1 MYAIFETGGKQ
12 YTAKVGDVLYIEK
25 LNAEVDQ
32 TVTFEKVLA
41 VGDDTMTFGTP
52 YVEGMTVSGKVLKN
66 GKAKKI
72 VVMTYRPKKDS
83 KRKMGHRQPYT
94 KVEITAVGTAA
105 EEKPAKKAAAPKAEG
120 EKKPAAKKAAAPKAE
135 GEKKPA
141 AKKAAAPKADGEK
154 KTLPRRLL
162 LPRRRARKSPLPVR
176 LLPRKLRRKVRCNL
190 WLIKKVWVL
199 PRTAVILS
207 PSVWA

>member
-66 GKAKKI
+66 GKAKKVI
-72 VVMTYRPKKDS
+72 VYKY
-83 KRKMGHRQPYT
+83 KRKSGYHKKNGHRQLFT
-94 KVEITAVGTAA
+94 EVKIDSIG
-105 EEKPAKKAAAPKAEG
+105 
-120 EKKPAAKKAAAPKAE
+120 
-135 GEKKPA
+135 
-141 AKKAAAPKADGEK
+141 
-154 KTLPRRLL
+154 
-162 LPRRRARKSPLPVR
+162 
-176 LLPRKLRRKVRCNL
+176 
-190 WLIKKVWVL
+190 
-199 PRTAVILS
+199 
-207 PSVWA
+207 

>member
-94 KVEITAVGTAA
+94 KVEITAVGTAT
-105 EEKPAKKAAAPKAEG
+105 EEKPAKKAAAPKAEGEKKAAAPKAEG

-135 GEKKPA
+135 GEKKTT
-141 AKKAAAPKADGEK
+141 AKKAAAPKAEGEK
-154 KTLPRRLL
+154 KPAT
-162 LPRRRARKSPLPVR
+162 RKTAA
-176 LLPRKLRRKVRCNL
+176 
-190 WLIKKVWVL
+190 KKTEEKGEV
-199 PRTAVILS
+199 
-207 PSVWA
+207 

>member
-135 GEKKPA
+135 AEKKPA
-141 AKKAAAPKADGEK
+141 AKKTEEKGE
-154 KTLPRRLL
+154 
-162 LPRRRARKSPLPVR
+162 V
-176 LLPRKLRRKVRCNL
+176 
-190 WLIKKVWVL
+190 
-199 PRTAVILS
+199 
-207 PSVWA
+207 

>member
-83 KRKMGHRQPYT
+83 KRC
-94 KVEITAVGTAA
+94 
-105 EEKPAKKAAAPKAEG
+105 
-120 EKKPAAKKAAAPKAE
+120 
-135 GEKKPA
+135 
-141 AKKAAAPKADGEK
+141 
-154 KTLPRRLL
+154 RRL
-162 LPRRRARKSPLPVR
+162 RSEAYADAT
-176 LLPRKLRRKVRCNL
+176 NEAT
-190 WLIKKVWVL
+190 IKKMI
-199 PRTAVILS
+199 PYK
-207 PSVWA
+207 

>member
-12 YTAKVGDVLYIEK
+12 YTAKVGDVLFIEK
-25 LNAEVDQ
+25 LNAEVDE

-41 VGDDTMTFGTP
+41 VGDDTMTFVTP

-66 GKAKKI
+66 VKAKKI
-72 VVMTYRPKKDS
+72 TIMTYRPKKDS

-94 KVEITAVGTAA
+94 KVEITAVGAA
-105 EEKPAKKAAAPKAEG
+105 GEEKPAA
-120 EKKPAAKKAAAPKAE
+120 KKPAAKKAAAPKAE
-135 GEKKPA
+135 GEKKTT
-141 AKKAAAPKADGEK
+141 AKKAAPKAEGPP
-154 KTLPRRLL
+154 PRR
-162 LPRRRARKSPLPVR
+162 PQRK
-176 LLPRKLRRKVRCNL
+176 KLRRKVRCNL

>member
-41 VGDDTMTFGTP
+41 VGDDTGTFGTP
-52 YVEGMTVSGKVLKN
+52 YVEGMTVSGKVLKD

-72 VVMTYRPKKDS
+72 TVMTYRPKKDS

-94 KVEITAVGTAA
+94 KVEITAVGTATA
-105 EEKPAKKAAAPKAEG
+105 EEKPAKKAAAPKVEGEKKPAAKKAAAPKAET

-135 GEKKPA
+135 GEKKTT
-141 AKKAAAPKADGEK
+141 AKKAAAPKAEGEK
-154 KTLPRRLL
+154 KPAT
-162 LPRRRARKSPLPVR
+162 RKTAA
-176 LLPRKLRRKVRCNL
+176 
-190 WLIKKVWVL
+190 KKTEEKGEV
-199 PRTAVILS
+199 
-207 PSVWA
+207 

>member
-52 YVEGMTVSGKVLKN
+52 YVEGMTVSGK
-66 GKAKKI
+66 AKKI

-94 KVEITAVGTAA
+94 KVEITAVGTAT

-141 AKKAAAPKADGEK
+141 AKKAAAPKAEGEK
-154 KTLPRRLL
+154 KTTAKKAAAPKAEGEKK
-162 LPRRRARKSPLPVR
+162 PATRKTAA
-176 LLPRKLRRKVRCNL
+176 
-190 WLIKKVWVL
+190 KKTEEKGEV
-199 PRTAVILS
+199 
-207 PSVWA
+207 

>member
-12 YTAKVGDVLYIEK
+12 YTAKVGDVLFIEK
-25 LNAEVDQ
+25 LNADVDQ

-41 VGDDTMTFGTP
+41 VGDDAMTFGTP

-72 VVMTYRPKKDS
+72 TVMTYRPKKDS

-94 KVEITAVGTAA
+94 KVEITAVGTAT

-141 AKKAAAPKADGEK
+141 AKKAAAPKAEGEK
-154 KTLPRRLL
+154 KTT
-162 LPRRRARKSPLPVR
+162 A
-176 LLPRKLRRKVRCNL
+176 
-190 WLIKKVWVL
+190 KKAAA
-199 PRTAVILS
+199 PKAEGEKKPAAKKTAAKKTEEKGEV
-207 PSVWA
+207 

>member
-94 KVEITAVGTAA
+94 KVEITAVGTAT
-105 EEKPAKKAAAPKAEG
+105 EAEG

-141 AKKAAAPKADGEK
+141 AKKAAAPKAEGEK
-154 KTLPRRLL
+154 KTTAKKAAAPKAEGEKK
-162 LPRRRARKSPLPVR
+162 PATRKTAA
-176 LLPRKLRRKVRCNL
+176 
-190 WLIKKVWVL
+190 KKTEEKGEV
-199 PRTAVILS
+199 
-207 PSVWA
+207 

>member
-1 MYAIFETGGKQ
+1 MQAIIVTGGKQ
-12 YTAKVGDVLYIEK
+12 YNVKEGDVIYIEK
-25 LNAEVDQ
+25 LAAEAEQ
-32 TVTFEKVLA
+32 TVTFDQVLA
-41 VGDDTMTFGTP
+41 VVDGADSKFGTP
-52 YVEGMTVSGKVLKN
+52 TVAGAKVEAKVLKN

-141 AKKAAAPKADGEK
+141 AKKTAAK
-154 KTLPRRLL
+154 KTEE
-162 LPRRRARKSPLPVR
+162 KGEV
-176 LLPRKLRRKVRCNL
+176 
-190 WLIKKVWVL
+190 
-199 PRTAVILS
+199 
-207 PSVWA
+207 